1 MPAAATVEA
10 ARAGDARALDMLV
23 GAYLPLIYNIVG
35 RALEAPSEV
44 DDVVQDVMLQMV
56 RDLRQLRDPEAF
68 RSWLVAIAMRQIRG
82 HWRARRTVPDATPI
96 EDQELPD
103 PGADFVDLTIAVL
116 GLSDQRREAV
126 QATRWLEPEDRQL
139 IALWWLELAGELT
152 RTELAAAMESNPSK
166 VAVLVHRAKARLEAA
181 RAVVRALAAEPRCAD
196 LATVC
201 ARWDGRPASLWR
213 KRIVRHI
220 RECPACSL
228 LQVELVPAEGLLAG
242 LVLLPVPLALQGT
255 VFSPHAIMARATA
268 SAAARHVVKAAAHR
282 AVRGAARGGGR
293 GITRWTSL
301 PTATKAAVAGVA
313 SLTLVVGVVGVK
325 HLSGPGSSRADV
337 GVTATAPAAP
347 TAAASTIALPT
358 PSSASPSPSKAQA
371 QPIVNSTLPVRA
383 AFYYPWY
390 PDNFAP
396 GDTHYTPSAGYYSV
410 DNPSTV
416 DRQIQDM
423 QYGGLDAAIV
433 SWWGQGT
440 REDKRMPL
448 LMQEAAKLDFSM
460 TVYYEQQ
467 GYSDP
472 SLTQITNDLVYLRKY
487 SSQTAW
493 LHIDNLPVIFVFGDG
508 SENCATA
515 AKWVQAAQITHY
527 YVNLKV
533 FGGYRSCAEQ
543 PQGWHQYEDQLDIQA
558 GYSAVASPG
567 FWKYNEAT
575 PEVSRAP
582 AAFQQE
588 VTSVA
593 ESNAPF
599 QLIVSYNEWGEGT
612 AVESA
617 TAWPSA
623 SGHGVYMDI
632 LHQVFGEHPR

>member
-1 MPAAATVEA
+1 MPNAATVEA
-10 ARAGDARALDMLV
+10 ARAGDARALDLLV
-23 GAYLPLIYNIVG
+23 GAYLPLVYNIVG
-35 RALEAPSEV
+35 RALDFPADI
-44 DDVVQDVMLQMV
+44 DDVVQDIMLQMV

-82 HWRARRTVPDATPI
+82 HWRARRTTPDATPI
-96 EDQELPD
+96 EEQDYPD

-152 RTELAAAMESNPSK
+152 RTELAAAMESSPSK

-181 RAVVRALAAEPRCAD
+181 RAVVRARAAEPRCAE
-196 LATVC
+196 LAAVC
-201 ARWDGRPASLWR
+201 ERWDGRPASLWR

-242 LVLLPVPLALQGT
+242 LVLLPVPLALRGA
-255 VFSPHAIMARATA
+255 VFSPHAAAARAAA
-268 SAAARHVVKAAAHR
+268 SAGARHVVKAAAHH
-282 AVRGAARGGGR
+282 AVRGAAKSGAH

-301 PTATKAAVAGVA
+301 PTATQATVAGVA
-313 SLTLVVGVVGVK
+313 ALTIVAGGVGVK
-325 HLSGPGSSRADV
+325 HVTGSKPP
-337 GVTATAPAAP
+337 PAA
-347 TAAASTIALPT
+347 THSTSAAAAGATGGQITLPASSPTSSSKAPT
-358 PSSASPSPSKAQA
+358 P
-371 QPIVNSTLPVRA
+371 PIVNTALPVRA

-396 GDTHYTPSAGYYSV
+396 GDTHYTPSAGNYSV
-410 DNPSTV
+410 DDPATV

-423 QYGGLDAAIV
+423 QYGGLNAAIV

-448 LMQEAAKLDFSM
+448 LMAQAAKLDFSM

-472 SLTQITNDLVYLRKY
+472 SLTQITDDLVYLRKY

-493 LHIDNLPVIFVFGDG
+493 LHIDDLPVIFVFGD
-508 SENCATA
+508 STESCATA
-515 AKWVQAAQITHY
+515 AKWVQAAQIAHY

-533 FGGYRSCAEQ
+533 FNGYSSCAEQ
-543 PQGWHQYEDQLDIQA
+543 PQGWHQYEDQLDIQP

-575 PEVSRAP
+575 PEVPRNP

-593 ESNAPF
+593 ESKAPF

-612 AVESA
+612 AAESA

-632 LHQVFGEHPR
+632 LHQVFGAHPG

>member
-1 MPAAATVEA
+1 MPNVATVEA

-56 RDLRQLRDPEAF
+56 RDLRQLRDPASF

-82 HWRARRTVPDATPI
+82 HWRARRTVPDPAPI
-96 EDQELPD
+96 EDQDFPD

-181 RAVVRALAAEPRCAD
+181 RAVVRALGAAPRCTE
-196 LATVC
+196 LAAVC
-201 ARWDGRPASLWR
+201 ERWDGRPASLWR

-228 LQVELVPAEGLLAG
+228 RQVELVPAEGLLAG
-242 LVLLPVPLALQGT
+242 LVLLPVPLALQGA
-255 VFSPHAIMARATA
+255 VFSPHAV
-268 SAAARHVVKAAAHR
+268 AARVAVSTGARRAVKAAAHR
-282 AVRGAARGGGR
+282 AVHGAVRGGH
-293 GITRWTSL
+293 GITQWTAL
-301 PTATKAAVAGVA
+301 PTATKATVAGVA
-313 SLTLVVGVVGVK
+313 ALTLVAGAVGVK
-325 HLSGPGSSRADV
+325 VATGSHSPTV
-337 GVTATAPAAP
+337 TTTATATVGAATSPNAGQITLPA
-347 TAAASTIALPT
+347 T
-358 PSSASPSPSKAQA
+358 SPSKNAQTPA
-371 QPIVNSTLPVRA
+371 IVNTAFPIRA

-390 PDNFAP
+390 PENFAA

-410 DNPSTV
+410 DDPSTV
-416 DRQIQDM
+416 DRQIKDM
-423 QYGGLDAAIV
+423 QYGGLNAAIV

-448 LMQEAAKLDFSM
+448 LMAQAAKLDFSM

-472 SLTQITNDLVYLRKY
+472 SLTQITDDLVYLRKY
-487 SSQTAW
+487 SDQTAW

-515 AKWVQAAQITHY
+515 AKWAQAAATAHY

-533 FGGYRSCAEQ
+533 FNGYRSCAEQ
-543 PQGWHQYEDQLDIQA
+543 PQSWHQYEDQLDIQA

-567 FWKYNEAT
+567 FFKYNEAT
-575 PEVSRAP
+575 PEVPRDP

-593 ESNAPF
+593 TSDEPF

-612 AVESA
+612 SIESA

-632 LHQVFGEHPR
+632 LHQMFGEYPH